1 MWDSGKGK
9 EGEGR
14 GGEGAQWVYG
24 TTNISI
30 IMNQAYCYVL
40 IPTLIV
46 LENAVCVSQLNTTIF
61 VRCPV

>member
-40 IPTLIV
+40 TPTLIV
-46 LENAVCVSQLNTTIF
+46 LENAVCVCLN
-61 VRCPV
+61 